1 MCTTSNKTMQETLYD
16 IYIRLGQIEN
26 YLGDNNSTKDNVE
39 VNVDLNVNTSAAM
52 NNITEVKEELEELSE
67 IAAEIEL
74 PDIHPIINFY
84 GCSFNFANEGCA
96 ESRYYGGDDIYN
108 PRKEV

>member
-1 MCTTSNKTMQETLYD
+1 MEKK
-16 IYIRLGQIEN
+16 II
-26 YLGDNNSTKDNVE
+26 
-39 VNVDLNVNTSAAM
+39 
-52 NNITEVKEELEELSE
+52 NIKEE
-67 IAAEIEL
+67 IEKIIETIKEQE
-74 PDIHPIINFY
+74 PNAIINFY